1 MLCYSFR
8 ATYGFIESGQITR
21 VPKPEVQGFFGGV
34 GRGGSVTQPPFWG
47 PRLRLPEFA
56 QIGHMDL

>member
-1 MLCYSFR
+1 MVLLNL
-8 ATYGFIESGQITR
+8 G
-21 VPKPEVQGFFGGV
+21 KLLPEVQGFFGGV